1 MKSLRTGLPLTR
13 EDLYILRTLF
23 NEETKKKLPEVM
35 ELLRKQYPE
44 VIEWMEERGL
54 KNPCC
59 VLDLESVIDILIDI
73 IFREP
78 GDDLYYEAEILEIER
93 DGETIEIPI
102 VHTWIATIGEDKLII
117 VLPEMTVGL
126 MF

>member
-1 MKSLRTGLPLTR
+1 VGGLPLTK
-13 EDLYILRTLF
+13 DDIYVLRTLF
-23 NEETKKKLPEVM
+23 NEDSTKKLQEVM
-35 ELLRKQYPE
+35 EFLRKEYPE
-44 VIEWMEERGL
+44 VLEWMEERGL
-54 KNPCC
+54 RNPCC

-102 VHTWIATIGEDKLII
+102 VHTWISVYGEDKVVI

>member
-1 MKSLRTGLPLTR
+1 MRSLQTGLPLTR
-13 EDLYILRTLF
+13 EDVYILRALF
-23 NEETKKKLPEVM
+23 REDSKRKLAEVM
-35 ELLRKQYPE
+35 EYIKTNYPE
-44 VIEWMEERGL
+44 VWEWMEERGL
-54 KNPCC
+54 TDPCC
-59 VLDLESVIDILIDI
+59 LLDLESVIDILIDI